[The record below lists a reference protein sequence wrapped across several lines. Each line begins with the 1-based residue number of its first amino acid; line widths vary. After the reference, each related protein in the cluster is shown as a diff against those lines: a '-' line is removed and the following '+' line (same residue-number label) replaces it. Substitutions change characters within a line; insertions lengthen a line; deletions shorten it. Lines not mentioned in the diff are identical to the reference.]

1 MVVGRRSFPF
11 GFRPIFRGELLV
23 SGRVIQ
29 YLPTFSNYHFKSL
42 GARSNGSRCWDYQY
56 DGIGIASGF
65 LLHGLVSI
73 YIYIYASYKICIIF
87 GTILLHYSN
96 VIWFYVQLFIMSC
109 DFFLSRYCMVILCS
123 ITLRETNIAMENPA
137 CWWHLPG
144 R

>member
-73 YIYIYASYKICIIF
+73 YIYIYMHLIRYALYLEQFFYIIVMLYDFMFSFLLCHVIFFYQDTVWSYYVP
-87 GTILLHYSN
+87 LHSGK
-96 VIWFYVQLFIMSC
+96 L
-109 DFFLSRYCMVILCS
+109 
-123 ITLRETNIAMENPA
+123 T
-137 CWWHLPG
+137 
-144 R
+144 